1 MGGGRE
7 LNTYDQW
14 FYTSEYAAVSSGRQT
29 AADLATDVGNRRY
42 TAGTNVGT
50 TVTQF
55 YVDQFNAVYGH
66 HR

>member
-1 MGGGRE
+1 
-7 LNTYDQW
+7 
-14 FYTSEYAAVSSGRQT
+14 VSSGRQT